1 MDAFRPAIETLRG
14 WLADFVHTLPH
25 IIVASIVF
33 LLFLIL
39 ATIIHRKLKIPL
51 ERMFR
56 KSHSADTLVKI
67 SGYLIYYSCI
77 AVGVLLAASVLGL
90 DKIFT
95 SMLASVGV
103 VGLVAGYAFK
113 DVAANFFAGAV
124 LSLRR
129 PFKKGDLIEVAETF
143 GTVSD
148 IDLFYTTIITRDGQ
162 IVYAPNQSIYAS
174 PIVNFSALG
183 ARRIVLSTGVSYG
196 DDLEQVREIALNTIK
211 SFKFLKPDEPID
223 LFFTDIGGSSYNF
236 ELRYWIEFENQTQ
249 FRNAL
254 SEGIIHIKKAFEDKG
269 ISIPYPVQTL
279 DFGVK
284 GGVNLADSLEVVET
298 KKEPGR

>member
-1 MDAFRPAIETLRG
+1 MDAFRPAVETLRG
-14 WLADFVHTLPH
+14 WLVGFVHILPH
-25 IIVASIVF
+25 IIAASIAI
-33 LLFLIL
+33 LFFWTL
-39 ATIIHRKLKIPL
+39 ATIIRRKLKNPL
-51 ERMFR
+51 ERVFR

-67 SGYLIYYSCI
+67 SGYLIYYSCV
-77 AVGVLLAASVLGL
+77 AVGILLAASVLGL

-143 GTVSD
+143 GSVSD
-148 IDLFYTTIITRDGQ
+148 IDLFYTTIVTRDGQ
-162 IVYAPNQSIYAS
+162 IVFAPNQSIYAS
-174 PIVNFSALG
+174 PIVNYSALG

-236 ELRYWIEFENQTQ
+236 QVRYWIEFENQTQ

-254 SEGIIHIKKAFEDKG
+254 SEGIIYIKKAFEANG